1 MYLAK
6 SVCPGVAICNAFVWE
21 NDPQQTSLST
31 KYLEISPPKEVARY
45 KSALKQFEADTYMLI
60 KRAGRESEHSHILRQ
75 HITIANDPMVCN
87 RVIELI
93 ETESLTCE
101 AAVAK
106 AFEEL
111 SQVFL
116 YAENEGTRARTV
128 DLCDIKNRLIKILMG
143 RSDNATKHMSDS
155 CIIIAHELTPSD
167 MMRIDRE
174 KVKGIIIEGGSIH
187 SHMAI
192 MARSMCIPTAILAE
206 GLMDKVKCGDEVAI
220 NITESR
226 AEIIVSPTKEDVVR
240 LKVLMKSASVSEH
253 PSEHD
258 MLLRD
263 NHIYAN
269 ISTPIDLDAAL
280 SNGADGIGLFRS
292 EFLFLGKDC
301 APDED
306 EQFEVYKKVA
316 QAFDIKP
323 VTIRT
328 LDIGADKNTPYLEV
342 KVQPNPALGLRG
354 IRLCLENVELFK
366 TQLRAILR
374 ASAYG
379 NVRIM
384 LPMIT
389 TLMELR
395 KTKALIE
402 EAKNE
407 LEQHDIPFNRGIP
420 VGIMIETP
428 SAAIMAD
435 KLAKECD
442 FFSIGTNDLT
452 QYIMSVDR
460 FGGEFSHLFCVYQP
474 AVMRTIHNVI
484 KAGKNAGIKVCMCG
498 EAAAER
504 RMVRFALACGLDEFS
519 VAARVVM
526 DVKKFVNE
534 LTDDM
539 LTDVAEKVL
548 DMETK
553 EQIIEYLGG

>member
-1 MYLAK
+1 
-6 SVCPGVAICNAFVWE
+6 VAICNAFVWE

-192 MARSMCIPTAILAE
+192 MARSMCIPTAILVE
-206 GLMDKVKCGDEVAI
+206 RLMDKVKCGDEVAI

-226 AEIIVSPTKEDVVR
+226 AEIIVSPTKEDVAR
-240 LKVLMKSASVSEH
+240 LKVLMKSAIVSEH
-253 PSEHD
+253 PSEYN
-258 MLLRD
+258 MPLRD
-263 NHIYAN
+263 NQIYAN